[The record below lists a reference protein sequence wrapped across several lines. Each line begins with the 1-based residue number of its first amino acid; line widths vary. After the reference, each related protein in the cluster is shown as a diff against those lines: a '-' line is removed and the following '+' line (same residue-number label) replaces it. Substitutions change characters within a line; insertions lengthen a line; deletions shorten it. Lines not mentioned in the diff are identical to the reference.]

1 MFKKLSR
8 DLESILKDPNLLQM
22 KNTISEIKNTLNG
35 INGRVNT
42 KEKIN

>member
-8 DLESILKDPNLLQM
+8 DLENILKDPNLLQM